1 MESYHITD
9 YAQPQGYQFSQLP
22 RPEIENAAEVL
33 IKVHAAS
40 VNPIDV
46 KMASG
51 AVKMMTS
58 FKFPYKLGYDC
69 AGTVA
74 EIGARVTR
82 FKVGD
87 EVYVRL
93 PESTRGS
100 WSEYCKAPEETIS
113 LKPKNL
119 SFQEA
124 ASIPL
129 AALTAYQSLK
139 LAGDLAGKTVF
150 VPAGLSGTGAYCCQ
164 LAKNVFKAGKVITT
178 VSTGKIPKIPEYLGE
193 GVIDQVIDYT
203 KSDPTTEIPAGS
215 VDFMFDTVGIA
226 MSCLHLMTPKTGYI
240 VSISTTPSG
249 DYLAEAGGMQIG
261 FPFRQVLNAIDSVRV
276 WRAKRWNVTYRYIF
290 MHPDGKDLEELKEH
304 AEKGKLRAV
313 VGNTVHYKDVS
324 AVKEACDVV
333 FKGKGG
339 IGKQVISFE

>member
-1 MESYHITD
+1 MQSYYINNYTP
-9 YAQPQGYQFSQLP
+9 PQGYELGELP
-22 RPEIENAAEVL
+22 RPEIENVMEVL

-46 KMASG
+46 KMAGG
-51 AVKMMTS
+51 ATKMMTS
-58 FKFPYKLGYDC
+58 FEFPYKLGYDC
-69 AGTVA
+69 AGTVT
-74 EIGARVTR
+74 EVGSGVTR

-100 WSEYCKAPEETIS
+100 WSEYAKAPEEVIS
-113 LKPKNL
+113 LRPKNVT
-119 SFQEA
+119 FDEA
-124 ASIPL
+124 ASLPL
-129 AALTAYQSLK
+129 TALTAYQSLK
-139 LAGDLAGKTVF
+139 RAGDLSGKTVF

-178 VSTGKIPKIPEYLGE
+178 VSTGKIPKVPELLGE
-193 GVIDQVIDYT
+193 GVVDQIIDYT
-203 KSDPTTEIPAGS
+203 KSDPKTEIPAGS

-226 MSCLHLMTPKTGYI
+226 MSCLSLMRPKTGHL

-249 DYLAEAGGMQIG
+249 DHLAEAANIQMG
-261 FPFRQVLNAIDSVRV
+261 FPFRHILNFLDSVRV
-276 WRAKRWNVTYRYIF
+276 WRSNRWNVKYEYIF

-304 AEKGKLRAV
+304 VENLKLRPI
-313 VGNTVHYKDVS
+313 VGNKVHYKDVK

-333 FKGKGG
+333 YKAKGG

>member
-1 MESYHITD
+1 MQSYHIKD
-9 YAQPQGYQFSQLP
+9 YSQPQGYELGQLP
-22 RPEIENAAEVL
+22 RPEIENATEVL

-93 PESTRGS
+93 PESMRGS
-100 WSEYCKAPEETIS
+100 WSEYAKTPEDALS
-113 LKPKNL
+113 LKPKNVT
-119 SFQEA
+119 FEEA
-124 ASIPL
+124 ASLPL
-129 AALTAYQSLK
+129 TGLTAFQSLK
-139 LAGDLAGKTVF
+139 LAGDLSGKTVF

-178 VSTGKIPKIPEYLGE
+178 VSTGKIPKVPELLGE
-193 GVIDQVIDYT
+193 GVVDQIIDYT
-203 KSDPTTEIPAGS
+203 KSDPKTEIPAGS

-226 MSCLHLMTPKTGYI
+226 MDCLSLMRPQTGYL
-240 VSISTTPSG
+240 VSIATTPSG
-249 DYLAEAGGMQIG
+249 DLLAESGNMQIG
-261 FPFRQVLNAIDSVRV
+261 FPFRHVLNFVDSVRV

-290 MHPDGKDLEELKEH
+290 MHPDGKDLEELKDHVEN
-304 AEKGKLRAV
+304 GKLRAV
-313 VGNTVHYKDVS
+313 VGNTVHYKDVD
-324 AVKEACDVV
+324 AVKEACNVV
-333 FKGKGG
+333 FKAKGG
-339 IGKQVISFE
+339 IGKQVISFK